1 MDWERLRIGVGN
13 FLSRN
18 VRTQQDDEVTSCL
31 QSKMADYARQVKKF
45 KTRMIRMVKAM
56 IVWSMGLALRSPPLY
71 TPFLMKVSVREF
83 LIWSS
88 RHDLENTQFYSA
100 TWVVLESKHR
110 ECCCKSESVVV
121 TFRSLT
127 MTKYDLMIHSRA
139 WFSRRRVLLVF
150 RWNWRRC
157 GYGSSQSYLALNCKQ
172 GWLAHRHNF
181 LTCVFHIRFRKQT
194 KSTWYAKW
202 PCNAACRWV
211 TLNRTRQRRE
221 FW

>member
-18 VRTQQDDEVTSCL
+18 VPTQQDDEVTSCL

-83 LIWSS
+83 LIWSW
-88 RHDLENTQFYSA
+88 RHDLENTLFYSA

-121 TFRSLT
+121 TFRILRWQ
-127 MTKYDLMIHSRA
+127 YMIL
-139 WFSRRRVLLVF
+139 WFILEPGFQDAESSSSSGGTEEGTDMLL
-150 RWNWRRC
+150 RNPTQL
-157 GYGSSQSYLALNCKQ
+157 S
-172 GWLAHRHNF
+172 
-181 LTCVFHIRFRKQT
+181 
-194 KSTWYAKW
+194 
-202 PCNAACRWV
+202 AASKDD
-211 TLNRTRQRRE
+211 
-221 FW
+221 